1 MLRNLL
7 PENLTFFSIK
17 PFMFS
22 GGFEELRQSE
32 VCSQSQLRQVGMEAD
47 YRQEDSYAAL
57 ETHQDRMGMTQR

>member
-1 MLRNLL
+1 
-7 PENLTFFSIK
+7 
-17 PFMFS
+17 MFS

-57 ETHQDRMGMTQR
+57 EPTRIAWG

>member
-1 MLRNLL
+1 
-7 PENLTFFSIK
+7 
-17 PFMFS
+17 MFS